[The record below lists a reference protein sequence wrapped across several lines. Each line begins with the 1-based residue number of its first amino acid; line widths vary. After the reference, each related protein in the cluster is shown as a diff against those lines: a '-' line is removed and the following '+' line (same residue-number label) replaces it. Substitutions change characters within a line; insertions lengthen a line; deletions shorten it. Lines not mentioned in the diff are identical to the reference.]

1 MIIGTLLNGKKC
13 VYDLPVM
20 IKTAEQLESLIYGY
34 NENPSHRE
42 ELQGQ
47 PLLLALS
54 GPMYNGMGMLKNQ
67 ERKLLLSAMKKML
80 SGNKKCRCYL

>member
-42 ELQGQ
+42 EL
-47 PLLLALS
+47 
-54 GPMYNGMGMLKNQ
+54 LKKKLTKVRGCFIMKVKKNL
-67 ERKLLLSAMKKML
+67 RKLF
-80 SGNKKCRCYL
+80 RCYK

>member
-13 VYDLPVM
+13 VYDLPER

-47 PLLLALS
+47 PLLLGLA
-54 GPMYNGMGMLKNQ
+54 GPMYNGIGMLKKSG
-67 ERKLLLSAMKKML
+67 EKVAVIRYEKYVIRK
-80 SGNKKCRCYL
+80 

>member
-54 GPMYNGMGMLKNQ
+54 GQMYNGMGMLKKSG
-67 ERKLLLSAMKKML
+67 EKVVVIRYEKDVIRK
-80 SGNKKCRCYL
+80 

>member
-1 MIIGTLLNGKKC
+1 
-13 VYDLPVM
+13 M

-54 GPMYNGMGMLKNQ
+54 GQMYNGMGMLKKSG
-67 ERKLLLSAMKKML
+67 EKVVVIRYEKDVIRK
-80 SGNKKCRCYL
+80 

>member
-47 PLLLALS
+47 PLLLGLS
-54 GPMYNGMGMLKNQ
+54 GPMYNGMGMLKKSG
-67 ERKLLLSAMKKML
+67 EKVAVIRYEKHIIRK
-80 SGNKKCRCYL
+80 